1 MQPGF
6 EGVSLL
12 FPQQVN
18 WTDWAAH
25 GGDEP
30 FSAPVVEFLSA
41 LSNQLL
47 KDPVVRK
54 FPDVATFGF
63 FCRRANL
70 TAIKGAYGTDERRL
84 GRGILFH
91 IAPSNVPINFAY
103 SLVAG
108 LLSGNRNIVRVSSEP
123 FAQVN
128 MVLRA
133 IEALGGEHAAVSDRI
148 AVVRYDKASEAT
160 AEFSRLCDVRVIWGG
175 DVTIDLIRR
184 NAIPPRSFD
193 LTFADRY
200 SLAVIGAEKLLE
212 QKEIRPLAERFY
224 NDTYLF
230 DQNACSAPHLVVWLG
245 GEQVAAAARE
255 RFWQEVTAVVT
266 AKYEFQ
272 PAMAVRKLAAFYTQ
286 AAAMPIERVGGRS
299 NALWRV
305 SLSTIEPGIE
315 DYRCIGGYFT
325 EYIAGSLDEIAQIV
339 TRKYQTL
346 AYFGV
351 GREMLTD
358 FVFRHRLSGID
369 RIVPFG
375 STTEFSLT
383 WDGYD
388 LIRTLT
394 RKVSLV

>member
-6 EGVSLL
+6 DGVNLL
-12 FPQQVN
+12 FPRQVN
-18 WTDWAAH
+18 WPEWAAH

-30 FSAPVVEFLSA
+30 FAPQVVEFLAA
-41 LSNQLL
+41 LSGRLL
-47 KDPVVRK
+47 KDPAVRA

-70 TAIKGAYGTDERRL
+70 ATLQAAHRTDERRA

-91 IAPSNVPINFAY
+91 IAPANVPINFAY

-123 FAQVN
+123 FAQVDI
-128 MVLRA
+128 VVAA
-133 IEALGGEHAAVSDRI
+133 IAALAREHAAVADRI
-148 AVVRYDKASEAT
+148 AIVRYDKASQAT
-160 AEFSRLCDVRVIWGG
+160 AEFSLLCDVRVIWGG
-175 DVTIDLIRR
+175 DETIDQIRR
-184 NAIPPRSFD
+184 NVIPPRSFD

-200 SLAVIGAEKLLE
+200 SLAVIDADELLAQEALRSVAEG
-212 QKEIRPLAERFY
+212 FY

-230 DQNACSAPHLVVWLG
+230 DQNACSAPHLIVWLG
-245 GEQVAAAARE
+245 DEQAVAAARE
-255 RFWQEVTAVVT
+255 RFWREVTAVVT
-266 AKYEFQ
+266 ARYEFQ

-286 AAAMPIERVGGRS
+286 AAAMPVKRVGGKD

-305 SLSTIEPGIE
+305 TLPTVEAGIE
-315 DYRCIGGYFT
+315 DHRCIGGYFS
-325 EYIAGSLDEIAQIV
+325 EYAAGSIDEIAPIV
-339 TRKYQTL
+339 TRRYQTL

-351 GREMLTD
+351 SRDLFVD
-358 FVFRHRLSGID
+358 FLARHRLPGID

-375 STTEFSLT
+375 LTTEFSLT

-388 LIRTLT
+388 LIQTLT
-394 RKVSLV
+394 RKVTVV